1 MPLKQRDLEGLT
13 EEQRFFVERYDF
25 IYRELNKIQDNMSK
39 MEIETNKLLTEL
51 QALREKERQTF
62 EENGEEIN

>member
-1 MPLKQRDLEGLT
+1 MPIKQRDLEGLT
-13 EEQRFFVERYDF
+13 EEQKFFVERYDF

>member
-13 EEQRFFVERYDF
+13 EEQKFFVERYDF

>member
-1 MPLKQRDLEGLT
+1 MPLKQKELEGLT
-13 EEQRFFVERYDF
+13 EEQKFFVERYDF
-25 IYRELNKIQDNMSK
+25 IYRELNRIQDNMSK

-51 QALREKERQTF
+51 QALREKEKQTF